1 MRKFFNYL
9 GVCTVVISLMLTSGA
24 VAGEREF
31 VTDLVVVGGGSAG
44 LSAAV
49 AGAQNGA
56 AVIVL
61 EKNPFLGGS
70 SNFAEGLFGAETRYQ
85 KAKSYEL
92 TKDEAFKHVAEFGHY
107 KVDLALFRQFIN
119 DSSANLDWLNEQGIN
134 FEAVQI
140 SPTEP
145 LAWHIIQDNGRFR
158 HGSALVTSL
167 QQKAESLGVKFL
179 MRTPA
184 TKLLTGNGRVVGVE
198 GVDHKGNSV
207 KVSAKAVIIAT
218 GGFGNSKEKISA
230 WTDYDPERFKPTLPL
245 NKTGDGI
252 QMAKDVGAITRGE
265 NLMLHPGTEGTGIIP
280 LGGIY
285 TMTWQPSNLWVN
297 KLGQRFTDE
306 YVAYSFAQAGN
317 AIAFQPESY
326 AWAIFDDALVSY
338 AETEGVDNGVGVIVT
353 VATKLTS
360 LRKEID
366 NALAAKSESFKASDT
381 IEDLAEQIG
390 VPTATLKA
398 TYDNYNTYAEH
409 HYDKQFAKEHR
420 YLKPLNHGKLYAVKV
435 FPYHFVSIGGVR
447 VNTKMQALDGEY
459 KHIPGLYIGG
469 MDVGGLYGD
478 TYALWASGNAFGFS
492 TYSGRMSALNAI
504 EDLKK

>member
-1 MRKFFNYL
+1 MNILYSYMMI
-9 GVCTVVISLMLTSGA
+9 VTVLISCVFTHSAMAADVGL
-24 VAGEREF
+24 VA
-31 VTDLVVVGGGSAG
+31 DLVIVGGGSAG

-49 AGAQNGA
+49 AGAQQGA
-56 AVIVL
+56 KVIVL

-119 DSSANLDWLNEQGIN
+119 DSSANLDWLAEQGID
-134 FEAVQI
+134 FEAIQI

-145 LAWHIIQDNGRFR
+145 IAWHIIKDRGRFR
-158 HGSALVTSL
+158 HGSALVTAL
-167 QQKAESLGVKFL
+167 QQKAEALGVQFL

-184 TKLLTGNGRVVGVE
+184 TKLLTSSGRVVGVE
-198 GVDHKGNSV
+198 GLNHKGDVVNV
-207 KVSAKAVIIAT
+207 AAKAVIIAT
-218 GGFGNSKEKISA
+218 GGFGNSPEKIEQ
-230 WTDYDPERFKPTLPL
+230 WTDYDPQRFKPTLPL

-265 NLMLHPGTEGTGIIP
+265 NLMLHPGTEGAGIIP

-285 TMTWQPSNLWVN
+285 TMTWQPNNLWVN

-317 AIAFQPESY
+317 AIAFQPESF

-338 AETEGVDNGVGVIVT
+338 AESEGVDNGVGVIVT
-353 VATKLTS
+353 VATKLTG
-360 LRKEID
+360 LREEIKH
-366 NALAAKSESFKASDT
+366 ALAADSDSFKAADT
-381 IEDLAEQIG
+381 IEELAAQMA
-390 VPTATLKA
+390 VPVKPLKE
-398 TYDNYNTYAEH
+398 TFENYNTYAEH
-409 HYDKQFAKEHR
+409 LYDQQFAKEHR
-420 YLKPLNHGKLYAVKV
+420 YLKRLTHGKLYAVKV

-492 TYSGRMSALNAI
+492 TYSGRMAAINALN
-504 EDLKK
+504 DMQ